1 MIVKKL
7 YLIVALMFVVFI
19 FSSCGSSEP
28 AVVGSDD
35 TTAESTTTQE
45 SITDNNTEIN
55 NENTTEQKSDVQ
67 TTVSAGTKNESE
79 KITSS
84 KTETTTVKPETDELV
99 IEDDEII
106 APAYKLEIPDG
117 FEVKSDSNDPLL
129 ENKKGTIQFNIM
141 DKTDTVTDF
150 EKYVTDTYNSAAVVG
165 MAKGDVEAV
174 TVAGVQMKRFS
185 MIMTDDDGGELD
197 GYAYLAQVNGRVL
210 LITLTSK
217 DGALADASAADAF
230 VEGIEF

>member
-1 MIVKKL
+1 MKKL
-7 YLIVALMFVVFI
+7 YLIIALVFVVFI

-35 TTAESTTTQE
+35 TTAEITTTQE
-45 SITDNNTEIN
+45 TTTYNNTEIN
-55 NENTTEQKSDVQ
+55 NGKTTEQKSDVQ

-141 DKTDTVTDF
+141 DKTDIVTDF

-217 DGALADASAADAF
+217 DGALADTSAADAF
-230 VEGIEF
+230 VESIEF

>member
-1 MIVKKL
+1 MKKL
-7 YLIVALMFVVFI
+7 YLIIALVFVVFI

-35 TTAESTTTQE
+35 TTAEITTTQE
-45 SITDNNTEIN
+45 TTTYNNTEIN
-55 NENTTEQKSDVQ
+55 NGKTTEQKSDVQ

-165 MAKGDVEAV
+165 MAKGDIENV
-174 TVAGVQMKRFS
+174 TVAGIQMKRFS
-185 MIMTDDDGGELD
+185 MIMMDDDGGELD
-197 GYAYLAQVNGRVL
+197 GYAYLAQVNDRVL

-217 DGALADASAADAF
+217 DGALADTSAADAF

>member
-1 MIVKKL
+1 MKKL
-7 YLIVALMFVVFI
+7 YLIIALVFVVFI

-45 SITDNNTEIN
+45 PITDNNTEIN
-55 NENTTEQKSDVQ
+55 NEKTTEQKSDVQ

-84 KTETTTVKPETDELV
+84 KTETTTVKPEADELV

-129 ENKKGTIQFNIM
+129 ENKKGTVQFNIM
-141 DKTDTVTDF
+141 DKTDSATDF
-150 EKYVTDTYNSAAVVG
+150 EKYVSDTYNSAAVAG
-165 MAKGDVEAV
+165 MATGEVETV
-174 TVAGVQMKRFS
+174 TIADVQMKRFA
-185 MIMTDDDGGELD
+185 MIMKDDNGEELD
-197 GYAYLAQVNGRVL
+197 SYAYLAQVNGRVL

-217 DGALADASAADAF
+217 DGALADVSAADAF
-230 VEGIEF
+230 VESIKF